1 MCIIWSPADRW
12 IALIHQ
18 LHVAGE
24 EGGSAT
30 MVAVFL
36 PVLPVGVV
44 LWLSSCDVTRSSYVA
59 VGTKKLKEG
68 PARGL
73 GMLLCVP
80 HWRAPHL
87 LNRWR
92 NSNNHYPRPRANQQ
106 NQAQEAKPEEA
117 LVFAQKDS
125 TTSSGTKSKKASG
138 STSSSSQST
147 TPKRITNVKCLLCGQ
162 LGHTSAVCPDAKPP
176 ARLPA
181 QIHAMA
187 DIDDASVDHSHS
199 A

>member
-1 MCIIWSPADRW
+1 MDGSPARW

-44 LWLSSCDVTRSSYVA
+44 LWLLLVTSRSSYVA

-73 GMLLCVP
+73 GMLPSGPPWPAAHLKLGGG
-80 HWRAPHL
+80 RAAYLTSH
-87 LNRWR
+87 
-92 NSNNHYPRPRANQQ
+92 PR
-106 NQAQEAKPEEA
+106 
-117 LVFAQKDS
+117 F
-125 TTSSGTKSKKASG
+125 
-138 STSSSSQST
+138 
-147 TPKRITNVKCLLCGQ
+147 
-162 LGHTSAVCPDAKPP
+162 
-176 ARLPA
+176 
-181 QIHAMA
+181 
-187 DIDDASVDHSHS
+187 
-199 A
+199 

>member
-1 MCIIWSPADRW
+1 MDGSPARS

-44 LWLSSCDVTRSSYVA
+44 LCLSSRDVTRSTYVA

-68 PARGL
+68 PARRL

-87 LNRWR
+87 Q
-92 NSNNHYPRPRANQQ
+92 HP
-106 NQAQEAKPEEA
+106 
-117 LVFAQKDS
+117 
-125 TTSSGTKSKKASG
+125 
-138 STSSSSQST
+138 
-147 TPKRITNVKCLLCGQ
+147 
-162 LGHTSAVCPDAKPP
+162 GHT
-176 ARLPA
+176 RLEETMNA
-181 QIHAMA
+181 AMY
-187 DIDDASVDHSHS
+187 
-199 A
+199 

>member
-1 MCIIWSPADRW
+1 LEYFLFYISATLPDTMDGSPAHS

-44 LWLSSCDVTRSSYVA
+44 LWLSSRDVTRSLYVA

-73 GMLLCVP
+73 GV
-80 HWRAPHL
+80 
-87 LNRWR
+87 
-92 NSNNHYPRPRANQQ
+92 
-106 NQAQEAKPEEA
+106 
-117 LVFAQKDS
+117 
-125 TTSSGTKSKKASG
+125 
-138 STSSSSQST
+138 
-147 TPKRITNVKCLLCGQ
+147 
-162 LGHTSAVCPDAKPP
+162 
-176 ARLPA
+176 
-181 QIHAMA
+181 
-187 DIDDASVDHSHS
+187 
-199 A
+199 